1 MPNQKDVAKL
11 AGVSSASVSRY
22 LADPENVGAVRGKRI
37 QKAIDSLNYK
47 VDTAAQALKTG
58 KSHHISILIPGS
70 APFYWVIIQ
79 NIQQRLSE
87 AGYYS
92 SVLFTRQYDQEIPI
106 SNAMVHRM
114 LHSNQI
120 EAFIHFPLSSEKDR
134 ILTNY
139 IRRMH
144 DNLLVVDDIPEDDR
158 IPYLL
163 FDNYG
168 AGKLAAKEFAA
179 KGHKKILILTGDE
192 FFRSSTDRTRGFL
205 DGLRE
210 EGIEIHEDYILH
222 ASFTASV
229 AFPLF
234 INSVF
239 PEFTAVLAP
248 NDTTA
253 IAFIRAAQMKGLRCP
268 EDYQLI
274 SFDNNIEY
282 APYTTPSIT
291 SFNQPVHE
299 AGIHAAELILDL
311 IEHKDVARETLY
323 PLKLVKRESF
333 H

>member
-1 MPNQKDVAKL
+1 MANQKDVAEL

-22 LADPENVGAVRGKRI
+22 LSNPKSVGHKRGERI
-37 QKAIDSLNYK
+37 QKAINTLNYK
-47 VDTAAQALKTG
+47 VDTAAQTLKTG

-70 APFYWVIIQ
+70 GPFYWVIIQ

-92 SVLFTRQYDQEIPI
+92 SVLFTRQFDQDIPF
-106 SNAMVHRM
+106 SNVMVHKM
-114 LHSNQI
+114 LHSTQI
-120 EAFIHFPLSSEKDR
+120 EAFIYFPLNSEKDH

-144 DNLLVVDDIPEDDR
+144 DNLLIIEDIPEDER

-163 FDNYG
+163 FDNYS
-168 AGKLAAKEFAA
+168 AGKQAAQEFLQ
-179 KGHKKILILTGDE
+179 KGHSKILLLTGDE
-192 FFRSSTDRTRGFL
+192 FFRSSIDRTRGFRE
-205 DGLRE
+205 GLRE
-210 EGIEIHEDYILH
+210 GGIELTDDQIIH
-222 ASFTASV
+222 ASFTASI
-229 AFPLF
+229 AFPQF
-234 INSVF
+234 INNIL

-253 IAFIRAAQMKGLRCP
+253 IAFIRAAQMKGLYCP
-268 EDYQLI
+268 KDYQLI

-282 APYTTPSIT
+282 TPYTTPSIT
-291 SFNQPVHE
+291 SFEQPTHT
-299 AGIHAAELILDL
+299 AGIKAAELLL
-311 IEHKDVARETLY
+311 EMIEGNPVPRETLY